1 MSIKKVFITTAITAI
16 VIAIATVTTTF
27 SNVAVLATPFVEQ
40 GGNDTNTTGVTTSTG
55 GQQSTIHIIK
65 DTTNSY
71 VLSGGSSSVGSFDT
85 TYRVAGER
93 SAIRS
98 AENLII
104 TTITDDFSSSP
115 TIGYVMAG
123 NTTTASAGATLPNPF
138 ATPEQITERITN
150 ELRRV
155 ISEAENNTVEGQDVE
170 IKCGFGMTLQDMQC
184 HYIPL
189 LQAGQG

>member
-1 MSIKKVFITTAITAI
+1 MKKVFITTAITAI

-85 TYRVAGER
+85 TYRVVGER

-104 TTITDDFSSSP
+104 STITDDFSSSP
-115 TIGYVMAG
+115 TIGYVMVG

-189 LQAGQG
+189 PQAGQG

>member
-1 MSIKKVFITTAITAI
+1 MKKVFFTTAITAI

-40 GGNDTNTTGVTTSTG
+40 GGNDTSTTGVTTSTG
-55 GQQSTIHIIK
+55 GQQQSTIHIIK